1 MKIAL
6 VLGFVVCGSL
16 PAAHAQLPY
25 ILGTWKL
32 DVAASHLPGPPPQ
45 VHVRRYSL
53 AEDGTLIGLA
63 VTVDAKGNPDFL
75 QFAAKSDGKDYSEFN
90 SRFLAAWQIGGTK
103 TPREYTEVP
112 IDSHTVRW
120 ADKYN
125 GKVVGSGKKW
135 VSEDGKTLSFTA
147 DGKNAKGEDVVY
159 LFVFDRQ

>member
-1 MKIAL
+1 MKTAL
-6 VLGFVVCGSL
+6 VLGLALCGSPL
-16 PAAHAQLPY
+16 LAHAQLPY

-32 DVAASHLPGPPPQ
+32 NAAASHLPGPPPQ

-53 AEDGTLIGLA
+53 APDGTLIGLA

-103 TPREYTEVP
+103 TPREYAEEP
-112 IDSHTVRW
+112 IDSHSVRW
-120 ADKYN
+120 MDKYD
-125 GKVVGSGKKW
+125 GKVVASGKKW
-135 VSEDGKTLSFTA
+135 VSEDGKTLSFTSN
-147 DGKNAKGEDVVY
+147 GKNAKGEDVVY

>member
-1 MKIAL
+1 MTLTAE
-6 VLGFVVCGSL
+6 
-16 PAAHAQLPY
+16 AQVPY

-32 DVAASHLPGPPPQ
+32 NPTASHLPGPAPQ

-53 AEDGTLIGLA
+53 ADDGTLIGLA
-63 VTVDAKGNPDFL
+63 VFVDAHGNPGFL

-90 SRFLAAWQIGGTK
+90 SRFLAAWQIDGAK
-103 TPREYTEVP
+103 TPLEYSEEP

-120 ADKYN
+120 FDKYD

-135 VSEDGKTLSFTA
+135 VSEDGKTLSFTSN
-147 DGKNAKGEDVVY
+147 GKNDKGEDVVY